1 MMCTLRGT
9 TSRLTRLT
17 GKEIVIGDSAPAVTV
32 LGLGRMGLAL
42 AQALA
47 RAGHTV
53 TVRNRTA
60 SRAAPLRELDVAVA
74 ESVASACASSAVV
87 IVSVTDYDATREML
101 V

>member
-1 MMCTLRGT
+1 M
-9 TSRLTRLT
+9 
-17 GKEIVIGDSAPAVTV
+17 GDSAPAVTV
-32 LGLGRMGLAL
+32 LGLGRMGFAL

-53 TVRNRTA
+53 TVWNRTA

-87 IVSVTDYDATREML
+87 IVAVTDYDVTREML
-101 V
+101 VAEIGSVLEGLPWCS